1 MSDNRLKMRHQKL
14 LFELKFLYADLE
26 YHETILDEAKREF
39 QKEYIKCARDRGVYD
54 ILFPPLVEDS
64 SQDPPISPLDSA
76 DRQSSSKEI
85 KLLYRKIVLETH
97 PDKIMSYSDDEKHRR
112 GEIFDKASRASSG
125 DNLYS
130 LQQCALELGIE
141 LPAPSEDQLIL
152 FEREAVELRG
162 QTGKMKATFT
172 WNWNEAKSEQQ
183 RGLIMENY
191 INLILEHMKK

>member
-39 QKEYIKCARDRGVYD
+39 QKEYIKCAKEKGVYD
-54 ILFPPLVEDS
+54 ILFPPQADDGATET
-64 SQDPPISPLDSA
+64 PPLPPESA

-85 KLLYRKIVLETH
+85 KSLYRKIVLETH
-97 PDKIMSYSDDEKHRR
+97 PDKIMSYSAEEKLQR
-112 GEIFDKASRASSG
+112 GEIFDKATKASSS

-130 LQQCALELGIE
+130 LQQCALDLGID
-141 LPAPSEDQLIL
+141 LPEPNEAQLTL
-152 FEREAVELRG
+152 FEKEAVELRD
-162 QTGKMKATFT
+162 QTGKMRTTYT
-172 WNWNEAKSEQQ
+172 WNWNEAKTEQQ

-191 INLILEHMKK
+191 INLIREHMKK